1 LTLLPHSHFCIKTT
15 TVSQKVKPIRHTNSS
30 ILRKKFTNDRYD
42 VEIPHLVSLQKKS
55 YSEFLQREKD
65 PDSRELLGI
74 ESVFK
79 SFFPISDSADQITL
93 EFIKYFLGDAKYE
106 PSECLAS
113 GRTYCA
119 PLKVQL
125 RLILWDKEED
135 SDVKEVKTI
144 KEQEVYL
151 CDIPLMTESGSFI
164 INGAERVIVS
174 QMRRA
179 PGVFFD
185 SEHVKVSNSKAY
197 TAKIIPHI
205 GSWLDFEFD
214 TKDILYFRVD
224 KKRKIPVSTLL
235 KAMGMNIGDIICEF
249 YGKMD
254 ISSTKNG
261 WSAEFDYDKFSG
273 KKLTYDLIDAKTGDV
288 VLEEGIKLT
297 NKTIEKLQADGFKKY
312 ILTDDM
318 LLGYVMAENL
328 IDNETGEVLL
338 ESGSFV
344 TSESLEVLNKLNFKS
359 VSVVN
364 PSKADIGPYLFNTIL
379 VDKNQNQ
386 KDATYD
392 IYKAIRL
399 GEVPASLEIAK
410 TFFDN
415 LLLTDARYDLS
426 TVGRM
431 KMNHRLDLDVKHET
445 LHLTPDDI
453 KQTIRILS
461 NIKHGDLKTDDID
474 NLANRRVRAVGEL
487 IENQLRIGVSR
498 IEKSIIEKLNAVDI
512 DNIVP
517 QNLINAKPL
526 ITAIK
531 DFFAT
536 SQLSQFMDQTNPL
549 SEITHK
555 RRLSAL
561 GPGGLTRERAGFEVR
576 DVHPTHYG
584 RICPIETPEGQ
595 NIGLINSLATFAH
608 VNKYGFIETPYRKVV
623 NGVVTDEVRHLSA
636 LEESEFTIGQSRIPT
651 DDQGK
656 ITVEL
661 VSARNN
667 GEFLMVS
674 PEKIDFVDVS
684 TKQLVSVATTLIPFL
699 ENDDANRALMGSN
712 MMRQAVPLVNPDV
725 PMVGTGMEAIIALDS
740 GVAVKNKYEGV
751 VKFVDSSKIIVE
763 SFSEKKIPHIE
774 MYNLIKYSRT
784 NQDTCVNQV
793 PTVVAGQKIG
803 VGQIISDG
811 HAIKSG
817 EIALGKNVR
826 VAFMPWN
833 GYNFEDSIV
842 ISEKLLTEDAFTSI
856 HIEELDI
863 VARDTRLGPEEITRD
878 IPNVSEEALSK
889 LDEEGIIHIGA
900 EVRAGDLL
908 VGKTTPKSES
918 PMTPEEKLLKVI
930 FGEKASDVKDSSL
943 YGPIG
948 TNGTVVDVK
957 VFSRKGI
964 EKDERLLYIE
974 MQQIEELS
982 KKKSLKI
989 SFLSD
994 STRNATAKLLADKK
1008 LTANVDKLKSG
1019 TVLNKENIESLS
1031 MVNLFKIIVAD
1042 DKSMTQIEA
1051 LASSYKSQTEKLE
1064 KDYNEKIDKIKTGD
1078 ELAQGV
1084 LKIVKIYVATKYKLQ
1099 PGDKMAGRHGNKGV
1113 VSKIAPVED
1122 MPYCEDGTPVDI
1134 VLNPL
1139 GVPSR
1144 MNIGQILETHL
1155 GWASANIGKQVSDLL
1170 DNIAHGKRELVKDL
1184 REKLLTVYYNKSE
1197 TAQIK
1202 AMSDDELL
1210 EFSSKIQEGAPFATG
1225 TFEGIKEQEVAK
1237 LLEIAGVDP
1246 SGQVTLTDGTTGDQ
1260 FDRKVTVGYI
1270 YMLKLHHLVD
1280 NKIHARSIGPYSL
1293 ITQQPLG
1300 GKSHFGGQR
1309 FGEMECWALQAYG
1322 ASYTLQEMLTVKSD
1336 DVIGRIKIYESI
1348 IQGNQNFTCGIPES
1362 FNVMIKEVRSLGLN
1376 IELVEK

>member
-1 LTLLPHSHFCIKTT
+1 M
-15 TVSQKVKPIRHTNSS
+15 KPVRHTNSS
-30 ILRKKFTNDRYD
+30 IFRKNFANSRYEE
-42 VEIPHLVSLQKKS
+42 EIPHLISLQKES
-55 YSEFLQREKD
+55 YSKFLQSNEQSNKRV
-65 PDSRELLGI
+65 SVGI
-74 ESVFK
+74 QSVFQ
-79 SFFPISDSADQITL
+79 SFFPLSDSGGKVTL
-93 EFIKYFLGDAKYE
+93 EFIKYLLGEAKYD
-106 PSECLAS
+106 PSECLSS

-125 RLILWDKEED
+125 RLILWDKEEG
-135 SDVKEVKTI
+135 SEIREVKTI

-151 CDIPLMTESGSFI
+151 CDIPLMTDSGSFI
-164 INGAERVIVS
+164 INGAERVVVS

-185 SEHVKVSNSKAY
+185 SENVKISGSKTY

-214 TKDILYFRVD
+214 TKDILYFRID
-224 KKRKIPVSTLL
+224 KKRKIPVSTLF
-235 KAMGMNIGDIICEF
+235 KAMGMSVQDIICDF
-249 YGKMD
+249 YGK
-254 ISSTKNG
+254 INIFSVKNG
-261 WSAEFDYDKFSG
+261 WATDFDFEGSVG
-273 KKLTYDLIDAKTGDV
+273 KKLTYDLIDAESGEIRVK
-288 VLEEGIKLT
+288 EGVKLT
-297 NKTIEKLQADGFKKY
+297 KKTIEKLREDKFKSY
-312 ILTDDM
+312 VLTDDI

-328 IDNETGEVLL
+328 IDAETGEILL
-338 ESGSFV
+338 EAGSLV
-344 TSESLEVLNKLNFKS
+344 TSESLEVLTKLNFKS
-359 VSVVN
+359 VAVIN
-364 PSKADIGPYLFNTIL
+364 PSKSDIGPYLFNTIL

-399 GEVPASLEIAK
+399 GEVPASVEVAK
-410 TFFDN
+410 NFFDN
-415 LLLTDARYDLS
+415 LLLSPARYDLS
-426 TVGRM
+426 DVGRM
-431 KMNHRLDLDVKHET
+431 KMNHRLDLKVDLSI

-453 KQTIRILS
+453 KQTVKILS
-461 NIKHGDLKTDDID
+461 LIKHNDLKTDDID

-498 IEKSIIEKLNAVDI
+498 IEKSIIEKLNAVDV

-608 VNKYGFIETPYRKVV
+608 VNDYGFIETPYRKVID
-623 NGVVTDEVRHLSA
+623 GRITDKIMYLSA
-636 LEESEFTIGQSRIPT
+636 LEESEYTVGQSKIPT
-651 DDQGK
+651 DSKGK
-656 ITVEL
+656 ITSDL
-661 VSARNN
+661 VSCRRN

-674 PEKIDFVDVS
+674 PDKIDFVDVS
-684 TKQLVSVATTLIPFL
+684 TKQLVSIATTLIPFL

-712 MMRQAVPLVNPDV
+712 MQRQAVPLINPDV

-740 GVAVKNKYEGV
+740 GAVVKNKYDGV
-751 VKFVDSSKIIVE
+751 VKFVDSSKVIVE
-763 SFSEKKIPHIE
+763 SFLENNIPQIE
-774 MYNLIKYSRT
+774 MYNLVKYNRT
-784 NQDTCVNQV
+784 NQDTCINQT
-793 PTVVAGQKIG
+793 PTVVFGQKVSAG
-803 VGQIISDG
+803 EIISDG
-811 HAIKSG
+811 HSIKSG

-842 ISEKLLTEDAFTSI
+842 ISEKLLTAEAFTSI
-856 HIEELDI
+856 HIEELEV

-878 IPNVSEEALSK
+878 IPNVSEEALSR

-943 YGPIG
+943 YAPIG
-948 TNGTVVDVK
+948 IGGTVVDVK

-964 EKDERLLYIE
+964 EKDERLVYIE

-982 KKKSLKI
+982 KKKALKT
-989 SFLSD
+989 SFLDESIRD
-994 STRNATAKLLADKK
+994 SIVNLVVGKNLS
-1008 LTANVDKLKSG
+1008 ANVDKLKSG
-1019 TVLNKENIESLS
+1019 IKLTKEALYSISKAYL
-1031 MVNLFKIIVAD
+1031 MKVVVAD
-1042 DKSMTQIEA
+1042 DKVMDQMEA
-1051 LASSYKSQTEKLE
+1051 LTKNYQKQIAILE
-1064 KDYNEKIDKIKTGD
+1064 KEFSDKVTKIKAGD

-1084 LKIVKIYVATKYKLQ
+1084 LKIVKVYVASKYKLQ

-1155 GWASANIGKQVSDLL
+1155 GWASFNIGKQVSDLL
-1170 DNIAHGKRELVKDL
+1170 ESIAAGKEKLINDL
-1184 REKLLTVYYNKSE
+1184 RAKILSVYSGDVESKKIKS
-1197 TAQIK
+1197 
-1202 AMSDDELL
+1202 MSDDELL
-1210 EFSSKIQEGAPFATG
+1210 IFSQTLKGGIPFATG
-1225 TFEGIKEQEVAK
+1225 TFEGIKEEDITK
-1237 LLEIAGVDP
+1237 LLEVAGVNK
-1246 SGQVTLTDGTTGDQ
+1246 SGQVKLIDGKTGEF
-1260 FDRKVTVGYI
+1260 FDRPVTVGYI

-1322 ASYTLQEMLTVKSD
+1322 AAYTLQEMLTVKSD